1 MLFTFRFKG
10 YKRRRASDGLDTR
23 TVGDSYHALY
33 LGGAIAG
40 RYGNRVSPKRTRAS
54 TKGEQVMKIDT
65 NGDVVMSWGELAQL
79 THARQVELFHFC
91 GCEWGEV
98 WYSDCEV
105 SA

>member
-1 MLFTFRFKG
+1 MG
-10 YKRRRASDGLDTR
+10 SDYVTLHT
-23 TVGDSYHALY
+23 
-33 LGGAIAG
+33 GGAIAPG
-40 RYGNRVSPKRTRAS
+40 YGGRVSPKRTRAS
-54 TKGEQVMKIDT
+54 KKREQVMKIDT

-91 GCEWGEV
+91 GCEWGEA

>member
-1 MLFTFRFKG
+1 MG
-10 YKRRRASDGLDTR
+10 SDYVTLNT
-23 TVGDSYHALY
+23 
-33 LGGAIAG
+33 GGAIASG
-40 RYGNRVSPKRTRAS
+40 YGGRVSQKRTR
-54 TKGEQVMKIDT
+54 TNQKGEQVMKIDT